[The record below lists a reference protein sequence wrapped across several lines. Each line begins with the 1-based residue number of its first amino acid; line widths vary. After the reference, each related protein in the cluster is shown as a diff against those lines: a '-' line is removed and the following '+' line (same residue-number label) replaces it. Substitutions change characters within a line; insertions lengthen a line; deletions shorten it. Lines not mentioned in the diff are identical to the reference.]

1 MMCKSKD
8 KCYQSI
14 FKIWH
19 DFDNDNVELE
29 SEPAN
34 LDNFEDTNEN
44 KQNVKENNINICDYC
59 GKVYEESVKL
69 MEHVLTHFS
78 SEEAAKFKINRSLIV
93 VVGVADLAGV
103 RRMRGRERRLADLA
117 AHSLGLSVVVGVADL
132 AGVRRMRGRERRL
145 ADLAAHS
152 LGLQRSLIVVVGVA
166 DLAGVRRMRGVS
178 GASQT
183 WQRTPWSQRSLIVV
197 VGVADLAGVRRM
209 RGRERRLA
217 DLAAHSLGLSDNIGY
232 CKVKCKEYNIM
243 AAKATT
249 IKEAIKRWEDK
260 TGQQAATAT
269 EVSLIFQWP
278 PIEKM
283 DNSLACLTNCEKLS
297 LSTNLIEKAAGLN
310 TYTNNVQPKNEAAPD
325 LDDVS
330 PTHFNLENAVSNM
343 PKTET
348 SQNSEDINITNLDNT
363 TVSTKAT
370 QEPGFIST
378 THKSTPDV
386 IASNIPKK
394 GMMQNLK
401 DISIR
406 PYYTSVS
413 YTSKQGATQNLV
425 LVSTSHKS
433 IPDIADSNIPK
444 KEARQ
449 NFRDI
454 STSLEDASGSKTSEE
469 EATQHPEGISTSLED
484 ANVSANN
491 MTETEAMPNSWDI
504 SASLE
509 DASVSNTPK
518 AVEEP
523 EPGDIFNT
531 QANPQESGARNEPS
545 LHKNAQPSLKP
556 CYHVKKHAKEV
567 PFVCEVCKKQFRVPW
582 ELMDH
587 IKLASCEPLKE
598 ALMVDPPTN
607 KILQDLVLKSCYISL
622 ERIKTENEDPNA
634 KITITDV
641 DICSGSEDVVD
652 VDQQLQG
659 SSRAQV
665 HRRSKK
671 LSCNSCSKKFRSHGE
686 LVAHARS
693 HTGEK
698 LFTCDICKKKYTYKH
713 SLQKHI
719 QTIHFGENCHS
730 CKFCKEQ
737 FRSAF
742 SLRKH
747 VRSHT
752 GEKEKKPYECVGDTL
767 EELWV
772 SYNMIEKLKG
782 INVLRNLKV
791 LYMSNNLELPHLED
805 LLFVGNPLYDACEL
819 EAWRAEAARRLPNLK
834 KLDGETVLREDEPP
848 LTVASMQWRLSAGFC
863 VKVRRQWRQ
872 QYGRS
877 PVCRRVCMRS

>member
-1 MMCKSKD
+1 M
-8 KCYQSI
+8 
-14 FKIWH
+14 
-19 DFDNDNVELE
+19 
-29 SEPAN
+29 SEC
-34 LDNFEDTNEN
+34 
-44 KQNVKENNINICDYC
+44 VKEEVAWEPDYVEALALWALY
-59 GKVYEESVKL
+59 GDHVVKP
-69 MEHVLTHFS
+69 
-78 SEEAAKFKINRSLIV
+78 
-93 VVGVADLAGV
+93 DL
-103 RRMRGRERRLADLA
+103 
-117 AHSLGLSVVVGVADL
+117 
-132 AGVRRMRGRERRL
+132 
-145 ADLAAHS
+145 
-152 LGLQRSLIVVVGVA
+152 
-166 DLAGVRRMRGVS
+166 
-178 GASQT
+178 
-183 WQRTPWSQRSLIVV
+183 
-197 VGVADLAGVRRM
+197 
-209 RGRERRLA
+209 
-217 DLAAHSLGLSDNIGY
+217 
-232 CKVKCKEYNIM
+232 
-243 AAKATT
+243 
-249 IKEAIKRWEDK
+249 
-260 TGQQAATAT
+260 
-269 EVSLIFQWP
+269 
-278 PIEKM
+278 
-283 DNSLACLTNCEKLS
+283 
-297 LSTNLIEKAAGLN
+297 
-310 TYTNNVQPKNEAAPD
+310 NEAAPD

-484 ANVSANN
+484 ASIRNSPENYATQEPGFVFTTHASFPDVSANN

-556 CYHVKKHAKEV
+556 CYVNLERIAYKKAFICQICQKICRYKQNLRIHFLCHTNEELKSIKIEKKNTKKVKDKYNCHICGKALAWKQSLVKHMKKHTEDPFREQVRLKTPKDSVTKTYYTCDICGMSILWKNSLIMHVKKHAEDHFREQMRLKTPEDIVTKTYYTCDICGMSLLRKHSLIKHVKKHAKEV

-659 SSRAQV
+659 SSRAQ
-665 HRRSKK
+665 
-671 LSCNSCSKKFRSHGE
+671 
-686 LVAHARS
+686 
-693 HTGEK
+693 
-698 LFTCDICKKKYTYKH
+698 
-713 SLQKHI
+713 
-719 QTIHFGENCHS
+719 
-730 CKFCKEQ
+730 
-737 FRSAF
+737 
-742 SLRKH
+742 
-747 VRSHT
+747 
-752 GEKEKKPYECVGDTL
+752 ECVGDTL